1 MPLSDRDAIERFQRD
16 VANTSL
22 VTYQR
27 VALSPRWFGPGPQ
40 PGTDILFKALDS
52 GQGCI
57 LLVDAAL
64 RYTGTDTEVA
74 GAFHNQERRGWR
86 PLAAIATM
94 KADEVLRFADEILGL
109 GGHAP
114 CVPKAA
120 PARPREVVVQ
130 LKNTAERT
138 GEADDKLGARFGAD
152 LVEEARAGRLAGPL
166 FRDRE
171 TAALVRVLSKAGK
184 NAACLIG
191 EPGVGK
197 TAVVE
202 GLAIAVAE
210 DRVPPALQGARIL
223 DVNLS
228 FLAAGASM
236 RGEFEGRVK
245 ELVDLARRDRKTV
258 LFLDELHTVRASG
271 SDASQMLKAD
281 LGRGRIS
288 CIGATTTAEW
298 RQIEADAALARRFQV
313 IRVEELAPAQAV
325 EVLRGRKAQLERHHG
340 VVVPDDL
347 IAVAVDMAV
356 RYLPDRRLP
365 DKALDLLDEASACAA
380 VAGEEGAAHEH
391 LDA

>member
-1 MPLSDRDAIERFQRD
+1 MPLSDRNGIERFQRE

-27 VALSPRWFGPGPQ
+27 VALSARWFGPGPQ
-40 PGTDILFKALDS
+40 PATDILFKALDN

-57 LLVDAAL
+57 LLVDAVL
-64 RYTGTDTEVA
+64 RYRGAETEVA
-74 GAFHNQERRGWR
+74 EAFRNEESRGWR
-86 PLAAIATM
+86 PLAVIATVR
-94 KADEVLRFADEILGL
+94 AGEVLRFADEILGL
-109 GGHAP
+109 TGRAP
-114 CVPKAA
+114 RVPRGA
-120 PARPREVVVQ
+120 PPRPRELVVPRED
-130 LKNTAERT
+130 ADRRT
-138 GEADDKLGARFGAD
+138 GEADEKPGARFGVD
-152 LVEEARAGRLAGPL
+152 LVEEARAGRLARPL

-171 TAALVRVLSKAGK
+171 TAALARVLSKAGK

-210 DRVPPALQGARIL
+210 DRVPAPLQGAHIL

-258 LFLDELHTVRASG
+258 LFLDEVHTVRASG

-325 EVLRGRKAQLERHHG
+325 EVLRSRKAELERHHG
-340 VVVPDDL
+340 VVLPDEL
-347 IAVAVDMAV
+347 IADAVDMAV

-365 DKALDLLDEASACAA
+365 DKALDLLDEACACAA
-380 VAGEEGAAHEH
+380 IAGKRGAVHEH
-391 LDA
+391 GHA